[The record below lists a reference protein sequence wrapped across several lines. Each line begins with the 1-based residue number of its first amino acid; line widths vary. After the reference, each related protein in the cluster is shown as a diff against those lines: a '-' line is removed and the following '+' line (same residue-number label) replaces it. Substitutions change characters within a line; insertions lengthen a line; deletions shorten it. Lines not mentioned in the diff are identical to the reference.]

1 MGKRGYSQLLEQWWV
16 KVALT
21 AVIVLLLVAL
31 ILGLQG
37 RKDSPDSRLIAPAI
51 ESVEPAAQPADK
63 ALPEPL
69 PESGQD
75 GSTAQPSW
83 PEQTL
88 PASPKVDTQV
98 AETPDD
104 SDKERVVIEDK
115 VVKRLL
121 QRERD
126 LTTGRTL
133 VPAQP
138 AVKPAE
144 QTAVNTSTMSLLND
158 MSPERYTLQLRAGR
172 NLAALDQL
180 VLKHTLTP
188 AWIYPKSIDDQPWF
202 VLVFGDFDSAEQ
214 ARRAVAA
221 LPFELQSAKPWPK
234 TFGQVQK
241 EAKP

>member
-1 MGKRGYSQLLEQWWV
+1 MAERHMGKGGYTRLLERWWV
-16 KVALT
+16 KVVLT
-21 AVIVLLLVAL
+21 GVVVLLLVAL

-37 RKDSPDSRLIAPAI
+37 RKDSP
-51 ESVEPAAQPADK
+51 EPRQVASSGEQPVDNRQ
-63 ALPEPL
+63 PEQRSL
-69 PESGQD
+69 TGQQD
-75 GSTAQPSW
+75 QAGETQAW

-88 PASPKVDTQV
+88 PASPEIDTLV

-115 VVKRLL
+115 VVRRLL
-121 QRERD
+121 ERGQD
-126 LTTGRTL
+126 PTTGRVL
-133 VPAQP
+133 VPAP
-138 AVKPAE
+138 SSVKPAE
-144 QTAVNTSTMSLLND
+144 QAAMHTSAMSLLSD

-188 AWIYPKSIDDQPWF
+188 AWIYPKAVDDKPWF
-202 VLVFGDFDSAEQ
+202 VLVFGNFDSAEQ
-214 ARRAVAA
+214 ARRAVAV

>member
-1 MGKRGYSQLLEQWWV
+1 MGKNGYSRLLGQWWV
-16 KVALT
+16 KVVLT
-21 AVIVLLLVAL
+21 AMIVLLLVAL

-37 RKDSPDSRLIAPAI
+37 RKVSSDPQPVAPTMERPVDNPLA
-51 ESVEPAAQPADK
+51 
-63 ALPEPL
+63 EPL
-69 PESGQD
+69 PQDGQD
-75 GSTAQPSW
+75 AADEPQAW

-88 PASPKVDTQV
+88 PVSPDVDTLV
-98 AETPDD
+98 VDTPDD

-115 VVKRLL
+115 VVRRLL
-121 QRERD
+121 QRELD
-126 LTTGRTL
+126 PTTGRTL

-138 AVKPAE
+138 SVKPAE
-144 QTAVNTSTMSLLND
+144 QTALNTSAMSLLSE

-180 VLKHTLTP
+180 VLTHTLTP
-188 AWIYPKSIDDQPWF
+188 AWIYPKAIDDKPWF
-202 VLVFGDFDSAEQ
+202 VLVFGNFDSAEQ
-214 ARRAVAA
+214 ARRAVAV